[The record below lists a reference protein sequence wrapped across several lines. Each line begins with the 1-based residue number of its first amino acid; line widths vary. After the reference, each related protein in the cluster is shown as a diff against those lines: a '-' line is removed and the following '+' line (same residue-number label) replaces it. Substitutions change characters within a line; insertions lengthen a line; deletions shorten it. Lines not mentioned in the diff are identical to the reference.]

1 MLVLRSREI
10 GNPASYWIPAFAGMT
25 ESVPNPRFRG
35 MTEAALDALL
45 TQFIGALR
53 NADIRISTAE
63 TLDALSAVELVGY
76 SDRRLL
82 KDSLAL
88 VLPKTLDEK
97 AAFDTCFDQ
106 FFSFGDRGSRSPPTT
121 ATSDSEPSG
130 DSAGQAGSGQT
141 GSGGDA
147 QDQRTGNA
155 RPGDARQQNT
165 SDVNAERDE
174 TTAAVGSGEMS
185 APQSA
190 LGQLLVRGNQL
201 EITIAINTAGRQV
214 NAHEIEVFTQKGVY
228 TRRIMD
234 AMGQVE
240 LQQEIAR
247 LADSAVVPDR
257 RRAVDLTHRRD
268 WLRERVRDYVEH
280 QFLLHADVTGRRL
293 REDMLRD
300 VRLSALEQRH
310 HRMLHDLVLR
320 MARRLV
326 SEHSRRRR
334 VFRRGQLHVPRT
346 LRRNMK
352 YDDAVFD
359 LQWKSVKVDRPKV
372 FAVCDVS
379 GSVAAYARFMLMFL
393 YSLEE
398 VLPKVRSFA
407 FSSDLGEVSEL
418 FARNT
423 IDDGIAI
430 ALKQYGGG
438 STDYGQAFA
447 DFRRLCLDEV
457 DNRATI
463 IILGD
468 ARNNYG
474 DARTDVLKELYDRSK
489 RVIWLNPEPRTMWN
503 TGDSEMRHYAAYCHQ
518 VEECSTLAHLERIVG
533 RLLRAVV

>member
-1 MLVLRSREI
+1 
-10 GNPASYWIPAFAGMT
+10 
-25 ESVPNPRFRG
+25 
-35 MTEAALDALL
+35 LDRLL

-63 TLDALSAVELVGY
+63 TLDALSTVELVGY

-106 FFSFGDRGSRSPPTT
+106 FFSFGDRSSFAPPPN
-121 ATSDSEPSG
+121 AANDAAPSG
-130 DSAGQAGSGQT
+130 DSAGGQAGNGQA
-141 GSGGDA
+141 GAGGDP

-155 RPGDARQQNT
+155 RPGALAQQNAT
-165 SDVNAERDE
+165 RATEEHAE
-174 TTAAVGSGEMS
+174 AAPALGSGAMS

-190 LGQLLVRGNQL
+190 LGQLLVRGNQM

-214 NAHEIEVFTQKGVY
+214 NVHEIEVFTQKGVY

-234 AMGQVE
+234 AMGHAE
-240 LQQEIAR
+240 LQQEIAQ
-247 LADSAVVPDR
+247 LADSAAIPDR

-293 REDMLRD
+293 REDLLRD

-310 HRMLHDLVLR
+310 HRMLQDLVLR

-326 SEHSRRRR
+326 SEHSRRRK

-418 FARNT
+418 FARHPV
-423 IDDGIAI
+423 DDSIAI

-438 STDYGQAFA
+438 STDYGQALA
-447 DFRRLCLDEV
+447 DFRRLCLDEI
-457 DNRATI
+457 DNRATLI
-463 IILGD
+463 VLGD

-503 TGDSEMRHYAAYCHQ
+503 TGDSEMRHYAPYCHQ

>member
-1 MLVLRSREI
+1 M
-10 GNPASYWIPAFAGMT
+10 
-25 ESVPNPRFRG
+25 
-35 MTEAALDALL
+35 DQLL

-53 NADIRISTAE
+53 NADVRISTAE

-106 FFSFGDRGSRSPPTT
+106 FFSFGDRASRPPPATATDEAPPT
-121 ATSDSEPSG
+121 G
-130 DSAGQAGSGQT
+130 DAAGQAGNGQSGA
-141 GSGGDA
+141 GGDA
-147 QDQRTGNA
+147 QDQRTGTA
-155 RPGDARQQNT
+155 HPDTPRQPSGAVAT
-165 SDVNAERDE
+165 DERVE
-174 TTAAVGSGEMS
+174 SQAAPSSAEMS
-185 APQSA
+185 APQST
-190 LGQLLVRGNQL
+190 LGQLLVRGNQM

-214 NAHEIEVFTQKGVY
+214 NVREIEVFTQKGVY

-234 AMGQVE
+234 AMGNGE
-240 LQQEIAR
+240 LQQEITR
-247 LADSAVVPDR
+247 FTDSAALPDR
-257 RRAVDLTHRRD
+257 RRAADLTRRRA

-310 HRMLHDLVLR
+310 YRLLHDLVMR

-326 SEHSRRRR
+326 SEHSRRKK

-407 FSSDLGEVSEL
+407 FSSELGEVSEL
-418 FARNT
+418 FARNPV
-423 IDDGIAI
+423 DDAI
-430 ALKQYGGG
+430 AVTFKQYGGG
-438 STDYGQAFA
+438 STDYGQALM
-447 DFRRLCLDEV
+447 DFRRLCLEEI
-457 DNRATI
+457 DNRATVI
-463 IILGD
+463 VLGD

-489 RVIWLNPEPRTMWN
+489 RVIWLNPEPRAMWN
-503 TGDSEMRHYAAYCHQ
+503 TGDSEMRHYSPYCHQ
-518 VEECSTLAHLERIVG
+518 VDECSTLAHLERIVG
-533 RLLRAVV
+533 RLLRTF

>member
-1 MLVLRSREI
+1 M
-10 GNPASYWIPAFAGMT
+10 
-25 ESVPNPRFRG
+25 
-35 MTEAALDALL
+35 DQLL

-63 TLDALSAVELVGY
+63 TLDALSTVELVGY

-82 KDSLAL
+82 KNSLAL

-106 FFSFGDRGSRSPPTT
+106 FFSFGDRLSRPPPGTG
-121 ATSDSEPSG
+121 ASDAEPSG
-130 DSAGQAGSGQT
+130 DAAGQAGNGQA
-141 GSGGDA
+141 GGGGGDP
-147 QDQRTGNA
+147 QDQRTGTA
-155 RPGDARQQNT
+155 QPTDTRQQNVAVT
-165 SDVNAERDE
+165 TDRRDDHA
-174 TTAAVGSGEMS
+174 TAPGSGEMS

-190 LGQLLVRGNQL
+190 LGQLLVRGNQM
-201 EITIAINTAGRQV
+201 EITIAINAAGRQV
-214 NAHEIEVFTQKGVY
+214 NVHEIEVFTQKGVY

-234 AMGQVE
+234 AMGHAE
-240 LQQEIAR
+240 LQQEITR
-247 LADSAVVPDR
+247 LADSAEIPDR
-257 RRAVDLTHRRD
+257 RRGVDLTHRRD

-310 HRMLHDLVLR
+310 HRMLQDLVLR

-326 SEHSRRRR
+326 SEHSRRRK

-359 LQWKSVKVDRPKV
+359 LQWKSIKVDRPKV

-418 FARNT
+418 FGRNT
-423 IDDGIAI
+423 IDDGVAI

-438 STDYGQAFA
+438 STDYGQALA
-447 DFRRLCLDEV
+447 DFRRLCLEEV

-474 DARTDVLKELYDRSK
+474 DARTDVLKELYDRAK
-489 RVIWLNPEPRTMWN
+489 RVIWLNPEPRSMWN
-503 TGDSEMRHYAAYCHQ
+503 TGDSEMRHYAPYCHQ
-518 VEECSTLAHLERIVG
+518 VDECSTLAHLERIVG

>member
-1 MLVLRSREI
+1 M
-10 GNPASYWIPAFAGMT
+10 
-25 ESVPNPRFRG
+25 
-35 MTEAALDALL
+35 DQLL

-53 NADIRISTAE
+53 NADVRISTAE
-63 TLDALSAVELVGY
+63 TLDAMGAVELVGY

-106 FFSFGDRGSRSPPTT
+106 FFSFGDRLSRPPPG
-121 ATSDSEPSG
+121 AAASDAEASG
-130 DSAGQAGSGQT
+130 DAAGQDGNGQAGG
-141 GSGGDA
+141 GGDP

-155 RPGDARQQNT
+155 RPTDSRPQNT
-165 SDVNAERDE
+165 AVATDIRDE
-174 TTAAVGSGEMS
+174 RATALGSGEMS

-190 LGQLLVRGNQL
+190 LGQLLVRGNQM
-201 EITIAINTAGRQV
+201 EITIAINAAGRQV
-214 NAHEIEVFTQKGVY
+214 NVHEIEVFTQKGVY

-234 AMGQVE
+234 AMGHAG
-240 LQQEIAR
+240 LQEEIAR
-247 LADSAVVPDR
+247 LADSAAIPDR

-268 WLRERVRDYVEH
+268 WLRERVCDYVEH

-326 SEHSRRRR
+326 SEHSRRRK

-359 LQWKSVKVDRPKV
+359 LQWKSVKVDRPRV

-398 VLPKVRSFA
+398 VLPRVRSFA

-418 FARNT
+418 FGRNT
-423 IDDGIAI
+423 IDDGIAV

-447 DFRRLCLDEV
+447 DFRRLCFEEIDR
-457 DNRATI
+457 RATI

-474 DARTDVLKELYDRSK
+474 DARTDVLKELYERSK

-503 TGDSEMRHYAAYCHQ
+503 TGDSEMRHYAPYCHQ

>member
-1 MLVLRSREI
+1 M
-10 GNPASYWIPAFAGMT
+10 
-25 ESVPNPRFRG
+25 
-35 MTEAALDALL
+35 DQLL

-63 TLDALSAVELVGY
+63 TLDALSTVELVGY

-106 FFSFGDRGSRSPPTT
+106 FFSFGERVSLPS
-121 ATSDSEPSG
+121 ATSAESDAALSG
-130 DSAGQAGSGQT
+130 DAAGQAGNGQA
-141 GSGGDA
+141 GAGGDA
-147 QDQRTGNA
+147 QDQRTSNA
-155 RPGDARQQNT
+155 RPGSPRPQSGA
-165 SDVNAERDE
+165 V
-174 TTAAVGSGEMS
+174 TTADAEERAAALGSGEMS
-185 APQSA
+185 DPQSA

-201 EITIAINTAGRQV
+201 EITIAINAAGRQV
-214 NAHEIEVFTQKGVY
+214 NVHEIEVFTQKGVY
-228 TRRIMD
+228 TRRVMD
-234 AMGQVE
+234 AMGHVE

-247 LADSAVVPDR
+247 LGDSAAIPDR

-293 REDMLRD
+293 REDLLRD

-310 HRMLHDLVLR
+310 HRMLQDLVLR
-320 MARRLV
+320 MARRLI
-326 SEHSRRRR
+326 SEHSRRRK

-359 LQWKSVKVDRPKV
+359 LQWKSVKVDRPRV

-379 GSVAAYARFMLMFL
+379 GSVSAYARFMLMFL
-393 YSLEE
+393 YSLDE

-418 FARNT
+418 FARR
-423 IDDGIAI
+423 IVDDAIAI
-430 ALKQYGGG
+430 ALKQYGSG

-447 DFRRLCLDEV
+447 DFRRLCLDEI
-457 DNRATI
+457 DRRATV

-503 TGDSEMRHYAAYCHQ
+503 TGDSEMRHYAPYCHQ

>member
-1 MLVLRSREI
+1 M
-10 GNPASYWIPAFAGMT
+10 
-25 ESVPNPRFRG
+25 
-35 MTEAALDALL
+35 DQLL

-63 TLDALSAVELVGY
+63 TLDALSTVELIGY
-76 SDRRLL
+76 GDRRLL

-106 FFSFGDRGSRSPPTT
+106 FFSFGDRMSLSPPPPAND
-121 ATSDSEPSG
+121 ATPSG
-130 DSAGQAGSGQT
+130 DSAGQAGNGQA
-141 GSGGDA
+141 GAGGDA
-147 QDQRTGNA
+147 QDQRTGTA
-155 RPGDARQQNT
+155 RPGAPQQQ
-165 SDVNAERDE
+165 A
-174 TTAAVGSGEMS
+174 AAVATDERNEQPTAPGSGEMS
-185 APQSA
+185 TPQSA
-190 LGQLLVRGNQL
+190 LGKLLVRGNQM
-201 EITIAINTAGRQV
+201 EITIAISTAGRQV

-234 AMGQVE
+234 AMGHGE
-240 LQQEIAR
+240 LQQEIAQ
-247 LADSAVVPDR
+247 LAESAAVADR

-310 HRMLHDLVLR
+310 YRLLQDVVMR

-326 SEHSRRRR
+326 SEHSRRRK

-418 FARNT
+418 FGRNAV
-423 IDDGIAI
+423 DDAIAI

-447 DFRRLCLDEV
+447 DFRRLCLEEI
-457 DNRATI
+457 DNRATVI
-463 IILGD
+463 VLGD

-474 DARTDVLKELYDRSK
+474 DARTDVLKEIYERSK

-503 TGDSEMRHYAAYCHQ
+503 TGDSEMRHYSPYCHQ
-518 VEECSTLAHLERIVG
+518 VDECSTLAHLERIVG

>member
-1 MLVLRSREI
+1 MDSRLR
-10 GNPASYWIPAFAGMT
+10 GNDG
-25 ESVPNPRFRG
+25 EL
-35 MTEAALDALL
+35 LDTLL

-53 NADIRISTAE
+53 NADVRISTAE
-63 TLDALSAVELVGY
+63 TLDALSTVELVGY
-76 SDRRLL
+76 GDRRLL

-106 FFSFGDRGSRSPPTT
+106 FFSFGDRGSRPPRTT
-121 ATSDSEPSG
+121 AASDAEPSG
-130 DSAGQAGSGQT
+130 DAAGQAGDGQAGT
-141 GSGGDA
+141 GGDA

-155 RPGDARQQNT
+155 RPSDTRQSNT
-165 SDVNAERDE
+165 SVATDQRDE
-174 TTAAVGSGEMS
+174 PAAVLGSGEMS
-185 APQSA
+185 APQSE
-190 LGQLLVRGNQL
+190 LGKLLARGNQL

-234 AMGQVE
+234 AMGHAE
-240 LQQEIAR
+240 LQQEITR
-247 LADSAVVPDR
+247 LADSAAVPDR

-326 SEHSRRRR
+326 SEHSRRRK

-359 LQWKSVKVDRPKV
+359 LQWRSVKLDRPRV

-423 IDDGIAI
+423 LEDGIAI

-447 DFRRLCLDEV
+447 DFRRLCLDEI
-457 DNRATI
+457 DNRATL

-489 RVIWLNPEPRTMWN
+489 RVIWLNPEPRSMWN
-503 TGDSEMRHYAAYCHQ
+503 TGDSEMRHYAPYCHQ
-518 VEECSTLAHLERIVG
+518 VDECSTLAHLERIVG

>member
-1 MLVLRSREI
+1 M
-10 GNPASYWIPAFAGMT
+10 
-25 ESVPNPRFRG
+25 
-35 MTEAALDALL
+35 DQLL

-63 TLDALSAVELVGY
+63 TLDALSTVELVGY

-97 AAFDTCFDQ
+97 AAFDTCFDA
-106 FFSFGDRGSRSPPTT
+106 FFSFGDRLSRRPP
-121 ATSDSEPSG
+121 ATNTEAEPSG
-130 DSAGQAGSGQT
+130 DSAGQAGNGQA
-141 GSGGDA
+141 GGGGDA

-155 RPGDARQQNT
+155 TPDSPLPQQNGAAAA
-165 SDVNAERDE
+165 DERSE
-174 TTAAVGSGEMS
+174 PSVALGSGEMS

-190 LGQLLVRGNQL
+190 LGQLLVRGNQM
-201 EITIAINTAGRQV
+201 EITIAINAAGRQV

-234 AMGQVE
+234 AMGQAE
-240 LQQEIAR
+240 LQQEIAQ
-247 LADSAVVPDR
+247 LAESAAIADR

-300 VRLSALEQRH
+300 MRLSALEQRH

-326 SEHSRRRR
+326 SEHSRRRK

-359 LQWKSVKVDRPKV
+359 LQWKSVKIDRPKV

-447 DFRRLCLDEV
+447 DFRRLCLDEI

-463 IILGD
+463 IVLGD

-503 TGDSEMRHYAAYCHQ
+503 TGDSEMRHYSPYCHQ
-518 VEECSTLAHLERIVG
+518 VDECSTLAHLERIVG

>member
-1 MLVLRSREI
+1 M
-10 GNPASYWIPAFAGMT
+10 
-25 ESVPNPRFRG
+25 
-35 MTEAALDALL
+35 DQLL
-45 TQFIGALR
+45 TQFISALR

-63 TLDALSAVELVGY
+63 TLDALSTVELVGY

-106 FFSFGDRGSRSPPTT
+106 FFSFGDRGSPPPPTHT
-121 ATSDSEPSG
+121 FNDAEPSG
-130 DSAGQAGSGQT
+130 DAAGQAGNGQAGT
-141 GSGGDA
+141 GGDA

-155 RPGDARQQNT
+155 RPSDTPQQNSSVST
-165 SDVNAERDE
+165 DEPAEPASALGGR
-174 TTAAVGSGEMS
+174 EMP

-190 LGQLLVRGNQL
+190 LGQLLARGNQM
-201 EITIAINTAGRQV
+201 EITIAINAAGRQV
-214 NAHEIEVFTQKGVY
+214 NVHEIEVFTQKGVY

-234 AMGQVE
+234 AMGHAE

-247 LADSAVVPDR
+247 FADSEAIPDR
-257 RRAVDLTHRRD
+257 PRAVDLTQRRD

-326 SEHSRRRR
+326 SEHSRRRK

-447 DFRRLCLDEV
+447 DFRRLCLDEI
-457 DNRATI
+457 DNRATV

-474 DARTDVLKELYDRSK
+474 DARTDVLKELYERSK

-503 TGDSEMRHYAAYCHQ
+503 TGDSEMRHYSPYCHQ
-518 VEECSTLAHLERIVG
+518 VDECSTLAHLERIVG

>member
-1 MLVLRSREI
+1 M
-10 GNPASYWIPAFAGMT
+10 
-25 ESVPNPRFRG
+25 
-35 MTEAALDALL
+35 DQLL

-63 TLDALSAVELVGY
+63 TLDALSTVKLVGY

-106 FFSFGDRGSRSPPTT
+106 FFSFGERASLPPPTT
-121 ATSDSEPSG
+121 TTDDAAPGG
-130 DSAGQAGSGQT
+130 DAAGQAGNGQA
-141 GSGGDA
+141 GAGGDTHDNRA
-147 QDQRTGNA
+147 GNA
-155 RPGDARQQNT
+155 RPGAPRQQT
-165 SDVNAERDE
+165 GAVATDE
-174 TTAAVGSGEMS
+174 LVEGAPTLGSGEMS

-190 LGQLLVRGNQL
+190 LGQLLARGNQM

-214 NAHEIEVFTQKGVY
+214 NVHEIEVFTQKCVY

-234 AMGQVE
+234 AMGHAE
-240 LQQEIAR
+240 LQQEITR
-247 LADSAVVPDR
+247 FTDSAEVADR
-257 RRAVDLTHRRD
+257 RRAVDLTRRRD
-268 WLRERVRDYVEH
+268 WLRERVRDSVEH

-310 HRMLHDLVLR
+310 YRMLHDLVMR

-326 SEHSRRRR
+326 SEHSRRRK

-423 IDDGIAI
+423 VDDAIAL

-447 DFRRLCLDEV
+447 DFRRLCLDEI
-457 DNRATI
+457 DNRATVI
-463 IILGD
+463 VLGD

-474 DARTDVLKELYDRSK
+474 DARTDALKELYDRSK
-489 RVIWLNPEPRTMWN
+489 RVIWLNPEPRAMWN
-503 TGDSEMRHYAAYCHQ
+503 TGDSEMRHYAPYCHQ
-518 VEECSTLAHLERIVG
+518 ADECSTLAHLERIVG
-533 RLLRAVV
+533 RLLRAF

>member
-1 MLVLRSREI
+1 M
-10 GNPASYWIPAFAGMT
+10 
-25 ESVPNPRFRG
+25 
-35 MTEAALDALL
+35 DQLL

-53 NADIRISTAE
+53 NADVRISTAE
-63 TLDALSAVELVGY
+63 TLDALSTVELVGY

-106 FFSFGDRGSRSPPTT
+106 FFSFGDRLSQPPPGV
-121 ATSDSEPSG
+121 ATSDTEPSG
-130 DSAGQAGSGQT
+130 AAAGQDGNGQAGG
-141 GSGGDA
+141 GGDP

-155 RPGDARQQNT
+155 RPSGAGQQNT
-165 SDVNAERDE
+165 AVATEERNENA
-174 TTAAVGSGEMS
+174 TALGSGEMS

-190 LGQLLVRGNQL
+190 LAQLLVRGNQM
-201 EITIAINTAGRQV
+201 EITIAINAAGRQV
-214 NAHEIEVFTQKGVY
+214 NVHEIEVFTQKGVY

-234 AMGQVE
+234 AMGHGE
-240 LQQEIAR
+240 LQAEIAR
-247 LADSAVVPDR
+247 LADSAAIPDR

-326 SEHSRRRR
+326 SEHSRRRK

-398 VLPKVRSFA
+398 VLPRVRSFA

-447 DFRRLCLDEV
+447 DFRRLCLEEI

-463 IILGD
+463 IVLGD

-474 DARTDVLKELYDRSK
+474 DARTDVLKELYDRAK

-503 TGDSEMRHYAAYCHQ
+503 TGDSEMRHYAPYCHQ
-518 VEECSTLAHLERIVG
+518 VDECSTLAHLERIVG

>member
-1 MLVLRSREI
+1 M
-10 GNPASYWIPAFAGMT
+10 
-25 ESVPNPRFRG
+25 
-35 MTEAALDALL
+35 DQLL
-45 TQFIGALR
+45 TQFISALR

-63 TLDALSAVELVGY
+63 TLDALSTVELVGY

-82 KDSLAL
+82 KNSLAL

-106 FFSFGDRGSRSPPTT
+106 FFSFGDRGSRPPPTP
-121 ATSDSEPSG
+121 SDGNAEPSG
-130 DSAGQAGSGQT
+130 DAAGQAGNGQA
-141 GSGGDA
+141 GAGGDA
-147 QDQRTGNA
+147 QEQRTANA
-155 RPGDARQQNT
+155 RPGFPRPQLN
-165 SDVNAERDE
+165 
-174 TTAAVGSGEMS
+174 AAVATRERGEPAGAPGNGEMS

-190 LGQLLVRGNQL
+190 LGQLLVRGNEM

-214 NAHEIEVFTQKGVY
+214 NVQEIEVFTQKGVY

-234 AMGQVE
+234 AMGNAE

-247 LADSAVVPDR
+247 LAESADIPDR

-268 WLRERVRDYVEH
+268 WLRERVRDHVEH

-326 SEHSRRRR
+326 SEHSRRRK

-407 FSSDLGEVSEL
+407 FSSDLGEVSAL

-447 DFRRLCLDEV
+447 DFRRLCFEEIDK
-457 DNRATI
+457 RATI

-503 TGDSEMRHYAAYCHQ
+503 TGDSEMRHYAPYCHQ
-518 VEECSTLAHLERIVG
+518 VDECSTLAHLERIVG

>member
-1 MLVLRSREI
+1 M
-10 GNPASYWIPAFAGMT
+10 
-25 ESVPNPRFRG
+25 
-35 MTEAALDALL
+35 DQLL

-63 TLDALSAVELVGY
+63 TLDALSTVELVGY

-106 FFSFGDRGSRSPPTT
+106 FFSFGDRLSRPPPGT
-121 ATSDSEPSG
+121 AASDTEPSG
-130 DSAGQAGSGQT
+130 DAAGQAGNGQA
-141 GSGGDA
+141 GGGGGDP
-147 QDQRTGNA
+147 QNQRTGTA
-155 RPGDARQQNT
+155 QPTDARQQKVAVT
-165 SDVNAERDE
+165 TDQRDE
-174 TTAAVGSGEMS
+174 RAAAPGSGEMS

-190 LGQLLVRGNQL
+190 LGQLLVRGNQM
-201 EITIAINTAGRQV
+201 EITIAINAAGRQANV
-214 NAHEIEVFTQKGVY
+214 HEIEVFTQKGVY

-234 AMGQVE
+234 AMGHAE
-240 LQQEIAR
+240 LQQEITR
-247 LADSAVVPDR
+247 LADSAAIPDR
-257 RRAVDLTHRRD
+257 RRSVDLTHRRD

-326 SEHSRRRR
+326 SEHSRRRK

-379 GSVAAYARFMLMFL
+379 GSVSAYARFMLMFL

-398 VLPKVRSFA
+398 VLPNVRSFA

-418 FARNT
+418 FGRNT
-423 IDDGIAI
+423 IDDGVAI

-447 DFRRLCLDEV
+447 DFRRLCLEEI

-463 IILGD
+463 IVLGD
-468 ARNNYG
+468 ARNNNG
-474 DARTDVLKELYDRSK
+474 DARTDVLKELYDRAK
-489 RVIWLNPEPRTMWN
+489 RVIWLNPEPRSMWN
-503 TGDSEMRHYAAYCHQ
+503 TGDSEMRHYAPYCHQ
-518 VEECSTLAHLERIVG
+518 VDECSTLAHLERIVG

>member
-1 MLVLRSREI
+1 M
-10 GNPASYWIPAFAGMT
+10 
-25 ESVPNPRFRG
+25 
-35 MTEAALDALL
+35 DQLL

-53 NADIRISTAE
+53 NAEIRISTAE
-63 TLDALSAVELVGY
+63 TLDALSTVELVGY

-82 KDSLAL
+82 KDSLSL
-88 VLPKTLDEK
+88 VLPKTVDEK

-106 FFSFGDRGSRSPPTT
+106 FFSFGERSSLPPARTDES
-121 ATSDSEPSG
+121 AAANSG
-130 DSAGQAGSGQT
+130 DAAGQAGNGQA
-141 GSGGDA
+141 GAGGDT
-147 QDQRTGNA
+147 QDQRTGNV
-155 RPGDARQQNT
+155 RPSAPRQQGAAASTATGVDDSAALGNGAM
-165 SDVNAERDE
+165 SD
-174 TTAAVGSGEMS
+174 
-185 APQSA
+185 PQSP
-190 LGQLLVRGNQL
+190 LGQLLVRGNQM

-214 NAHEIEVFTQKGVY
+214 NVHEIEVFTQKGVY

-234 AMGQVE
+234 AMGHAE

-247 LADSAVVPDR
+247 LTDSAAIPDR

-293 REDMLRD
+293 REDLLRD

-310 HRMLHDLVLR
+310 HRMLQELVLR
-320 MARRLV
+320 MARRLI
-326 SEHSRRRR
+326 SEHSRRRK

-352 YDDAVFD
+352 YDDAVFE

-393 YSLEE
+393 YSLDE

-418 FARNT
+418 FARNSV
-423 IDDGIAI
+423 DDSIAI
-430 ALKQYGGG
+430 ALKQYGSG

-447 DFRRLCLDEV
+447 DFRRLCLDEI
-457 DNRATI
+457 DNRATV

-474 DARTDVLKELYDRSK
+474 DARSDVLKELYDRSK

-503 TGDSEMRHYAAYCHQ
+503 TGDSEMRHYSPYCHQ
-518 VEECSTLAHLERIVG
+518 VDECSTLAHLERIVG